1 MQQASRPPS
10 HRRWV
15 WRSRRVCD
23 VGDGSLPGATRLVQQ
38 IPRLLPAVEGVVPG
52 RRRPVGQHR
61 KGLVA
66 GATTA
71 PPNPDLLVPFVVR
84 IFEALS
90 VTDDGPLAANRAQPG
105 EQFQRDLGH
114 PGSVLFSGSGS
125 AIKRITAGV
134 KAGPD
139 RGCQVSI
146 WWLAFTLQVKSVP
159 NEKRISRSAYCPH
172 DLVSTLAGLKRLL
185 VRVAGIAH
193 FRERCFTGLIAS
205 VARPL
210 AKPPSRPS
218 RSLAGRS
225 ASRAFPVQVDYLRSA
240 VIQELFAF

>member
-1 MQQASRPPS
+1 M
-10 HRRWV
+10 
-15 WRSRRVCD
+15 
-23 VGDGSLPGATRLVQQ
+23 
-38 IPRLLPAVEGVVPG
+38 PG

-61 KGLVA
+61 EGLVA

-105 EQFQRDLGH
+105 EQLQRDLGH

-139 RGCQVSI
+139 RRCQVSI
-146 WWLAFTLQVKSVP
+146 WGLAFTLQGKSVP
-159 NEKRISRSAYCPH
+159 NEKRILRSDYRPQ
-172 DLVSTLAGLKRLL
+172 TLAHNIGRFKTTIRSGGLLGVADHSDITCAFSVLLQFERGHDGRLL
-185 VRVAGIAH
+185 A
-193 FRERCFTGLIAS
+193 TGPPTQK
-205 VARPL
+205 ARKFITP
-210 AKPPSRPS
+210 
-218 RSLAGRS
+218 
-225 ASRAFPVQVDYLRSA
+225 
-240 VIQELFAF
+240 

>member
-1 MQQASRPPS
+1 MLQASRPPS

-23 VGDGSLPGATRLVQQ
+23 VGDGLLPGAIRLVQQ

-71 PPNPDLLVPFVVR
+71 PPNPDLLVPLVVR

-90 VTDDGPLAANRAQPG
+90 VTNDSPLAANRAQPG

-139 RGCQVSI
+139 RRCQVSI

-159 NEKRISRSAYCPH
+159 NEKRIARSAHCPH
-172 DLVSTLAGLKRLL
+172 DLVYNIGRFKT
-185 VRVAGIAH
+185 
-193 FRERCFTGLIAS
+193 TT
-205 VARPL
+205 RPQL
-210 AKPPSRPS
+210 
-218 RSLAGRS
+218 G
-225 ASRAFPVQVDYLRSA
+225 
-240 VIQELFAF
+240 

>member
-23 VGDGSLPGATRLVQQ
+23 VGDGSLPGAIRLVQQ
-38 IPRLLPAVEGVVPG
+38 LPRLMPAVEGVVPG

-61 KGLVA
+61 KCLVA
-66 GATTA
+66 WATTA
-71 PPNPDLLVPFVVR
+71 PANPDPLVPFVVR

-139 RGCQVSI
+139 RRCQVSI

-172 DLVSTLAGLKRLL
+172 DLVLTM
-185 VRVAGIAH
+185 
-193 FRERCFTGLIAS
+193 
-205 VARPL
+205 
-210 AKPPSRPS
+210 
-218 RSLAGRS
+218 RS
-225 ASRAFPVQVDYLRSA
+225 ASG
-240 VIQELFAF
+240 

>member
-10 HRRWV
+10 HGRWV

-23 VGDGSLPGATRLVQQ
+23 VGNASLPGAIRLVQQ

-52 RRRPVGQHR
+52 RRRPVGQHGE
-61 KGLVA
+61 GLVA

-71 PPNPDLLVPFVVR
+71 PPNPDLLVPLVVR

-134 KAGPD
+134 KARPD
-139 RGCQVSI
+139 RRCQVSI

-172 DLVSTLAGLKRLL
+172 DLVYNIGRFKTTIHPA
-185 VRVAGIAH
+185 
-193 FRERCFTGLIAS
+193 TG
-205 VARPL
+205 RD
-210 AKPPSRPS
+210 
-218 RSLAGRS
+218 S
-225 ASRAFPVQVDYLRSA
+225 ASRGG
-240 VIQELFAF
+240 

>member
-172 DLVSTLAGLKRLL
+172 DLVSTLAGLKRLFGH
-185 VRVAGIAH
+185 AGFSYPMRHPGGRRSAPASH
-193 FRERCFTGLIAS
+193 GSSRASTPTASAS
-205 VARPL
+205 VLPRA
-210 AKPPSRPS
+210 AATDSNSRKDRRHS
-218 RSLAGRS
+218 TRRCGSS
-225 ASRAFPVQVDYLRSA
+225 S
-240 VIQELFAF
+240 

>member
-23 VGDGSLPGATRLVQQ
+23 GDGSLPGAIRLVQQ
-38 IPRLLPAVEGVVPG
+38 LPRLMPAVEGVVPG

-61 KGLVA
+61 KCLVA
-66 GATTA
+66 WATTA
-71 PPNPDLLVPFVVR
+71 PANPDPLVPFVVR

-139 RGCQVSI
+139 RRCQVSI

-172 DLVSTLAGLKRLL
+172 DLVSTLAGLKRRPDPEGTPAWTPAPQCRSTLMALNCLQRQSPRHGGEL
-185 VRVAGIAH
+185 VSRTNPAG
-193 FRERCFTGLIAS
+193 
-205 VARPL
+205 
-210 AKPPSRPS
+210 AKSCCEYPADR
-218 RSLAGRS
+218 RH
-225 ASRAFPVQVDYLRSA
+225 
-240 VIQELFAF
+240 E

>member
-1 MQQASRPPS
+1 
-10 HRRWV
+10 
-15 WRSRRVCD
+15 
-23 VGDGSLPGATRLVQQ
+23 
-38 IPRLLPAVEGVVPG
+38 VPG

-61 KGLVA
+61 EGLVA

-105 EQFQRDLGH
+105 EQLQRDLGH

-139 RGCQVSI
+139 RRCQVSI
-146 WWLAFTLQVKSVP
+146 WGLAFTLQGKSVP
-159 NEKRISRSAYCPH
+159 NEKRILRSDYRPQ
-172 DLVSTLAGLKRLL
+172 TLAHNIGRFKTTTRSCE
-185 VRVAGIAH
+185 H
-193 FRERCFTGLIAS
+193 TTGLS
-205 VARPL
+205 E
-210 AKPPSRPS
+210 
-218 RSLAGRS
+218 AGRS
-225 ASRAFPVQVDYLRSA
+225 ARM
-240 VIQELFAF
+240 FAWASCVSISEIWARRYCAKLCLPWLGAG

>member
-1 MQQASRPPS
+1 
-10 HRRWV
+10 
-15 WRSRRVCD
+15 
-23 VGDGSLPGATRLVQQ
+23 
-38 IPRLLPAVEGVVPG
+38 
-52 RRRPVGQHR
+52 
-61 KGLVA
+61 VA

-71 PPNPDLLVPFVVR
+71 PPNPDLLVPLVVR

-105 EQFQRDLGH
+105 KQFQRDLGH

-139 RGCQVSI
+139 RRCQVSI

-172 DLVSTLAGLKRLL
+172 DLVYNIGRFKTTIRTES
-185 VRVAGIAH
+185 
-193 FRERCFTGLIAS
+193 ESEAS
-205 VARPL
+205 QNVV
-210 AKPPSRPS
+210 S
-218 RSLAGRS
+218 
-225 ASRAFPVQVDYLRSA
+225 
-240 VIQELFAF
+240 

>member
-23 VGDGSLPGATRLVQQ
+23 VGDGSLPGAIRLVQQ
-38 IPRLLPAVEGVVPG
+38 LPRLMPAVEGVVPG

-61 KGLVA
+61 KCLVA
-66 GATTA
+66 WATTA
-71 PPNPDLLVPFVVR
+71 PANPDPLVPFVVR

-139 RGCQVSI
+139 RRCQVSI

-172 DLVSTLAGLKRLL
+172 DLVSTLAGLKRQINKVTEPAVGISRAPLFPAMASATARL
-185 VRVAGIAH
+185 GHYWKVRVGH
-193 FRERCFTGLIAS
+193 FCRAPK
-205 VARPL
+205 RPCL
-210 AKPPSRPS
+210 ALKFM
-218 RSLAGRS
+218 
-225 ASRAFPVQVDYLRSA
+225 RATWTALSGH
-240 VIQELFAF
+240 